1 MDEKNHVKRGKG
13 MKNDLDYIDQTSGE
27 SIKKSKNIIIVLC
40 IIIVMLLAIIALQ
53 NIKKAPYDERLDEL
67 LSDEVEIEK
76 KWLINPK
83 TIPFDLSEAVVF
95 QLEQTYINFSPE
107 MRVRKIND
115 GEQYTFT
122 LKYDMTS
129 DGIKRNEID
138 IQITQEEYEELVAK
152 QEGNSIQKMRYQLL
166 VDGELVAIDLFEGD
180 LEGLAYMEIEFL
192 NMEEATAFVTPE
204 WVIADVTDDVRYKNG
219 HLARYGIP
227 KLDRRMDR

>member
-166 VDGELVAIDLFEGD
+166 VDGELVAIDLF
-180 LEGLAYMEIEFL
+180 
-192 NMEEATAFVTPE
+192 
-204 WVIADVTDDVRYKNG
+204 
-219 HLARYGIP
+219 
-227 KLDRRMDR
+227 

>member
-13 MKNDLDYIDQTSGE
+13 MKNNLDYINQTSGE

-166 VDGELVAIDLFEGD
+166 VDGELVAIDLFKGD

-192 NMEEATAFVTPE
+192 NMEEATAFATPE

-227 KLDRRMDR
+227 KLDR

>member
-1 MDEKNHVKRGKG
+1 
-13 MKNDLDYIDQTSGE
+13 MKNDLDYINQTSGE

-166 VDGELVAIDLFEGD
+166 VDGELVAIDLFKGD

-192 NMEEATAFVTPE
+192 NMEEATAFATPE

-227 KLDRRMDR
+227 KLDR

>member
-166 VDGELVAIDLFEGD
+166 VDGELVAIDLFKGD

-192 NMEEATAFVTPE
+192 NMEEATAFATPE

-227 KLDRRMDR
+227 KLDR

>member
-1 MDEKNHVKRGKG
+1 
-13 MKNDLDYIDQTSGE
+13 MKNDLDYINQTSGE

-138 IQITQEEYEELVAK
+138 IQITKEEYEKLVAK

-192 NMEEATAFVTPE
+192 NMEEATAFATPE

-227 KLDRRMDR
+227 KLDR

>member
-192 NMEEATAFVTPE
+192 NMEEATAFATPE

-227 KLDRRMDR
+227 KLDR

>member
-13 MKNDLDYIDQTSGE
+13 MKNNLDYINQTSGE

-166 VDGELVAIDLFEGD
+166 VDGELVAIDLFKGD

-192 NMEEATAFVTPE
+192 NMEEATAFETPE

-227 KLDRRMDR
+227 KLDR